1 MTFRPVP
8 ARWFE
13 LLTVRPELA
22 RTLECLSHTGAVE
35 LEAKSAALDNLAFS
49 GLDMPLGAHREL
61 AKRYRA
67 YWPVPKSAGRR
78 GPEQLTATLTA
89 ARARIAAWQE
99 AADPIIAAIE
109 RASSEHD
116 DLASLRAALEQAGA
130 EFPDLKLL
138 AAAGPRFGA
147 RLFRLPARNRL
158 RDFPALALVKTWE
171 TDSAAYALFVGW
183 RADIHRLELELPAL
197 KARMI
202 ALPEWLPSSITA
214 ALPALA
220 DRLASLAAEKTRLT
234 DEIAALNERMQ
245 VAAALG
251 DIALVDW
258 LNRHASDLRGGRRLA
273 WITGW
278 TNDIDSR
285 ALRRSLDAAGI
296 RYLLRLSEAPSGTI
310 APSVLVNP
318 AWLRGFE
325 IFTRM
330 LGMPERDESDPTF
343 VLALMV
349 PLIFG
354 FMFGDLGQGLI
365 ISSAA
370 LVLRRRVPLLRVL
383 MPAGFCAMAFG
394 AAFGSVFCRED
405 LIPALWVRPLHDPLV
420 ILTASLA
427 VGAVVLS
434 IGLALEGLQAHWRGE
449 AQRWWSERAGLLP
462 AYLGALAA
470 PIHGEALAGVALGT
484 IWYLLGPMARS
495 GERPLASLARAAAE
509 FVEEF
514 FRLLINTVSFTRLGA
529 FALAHAGLS
538 AATLEIADASG
549 PIAYW
554 PVLAAGNALIIVL
567 EGTVVSIQTT
577 RLVLFEF
584 FIRFLSARGR
594 AFKPLPPPDLVD
606 NGWAEPE
613 PGGLQ

>member
-1 MTFRPVP
+1 MTLRPVS

-22 RTLECLSHTGAVE
+22 RTLECLSRTGAVE
-35 LEAKSAALDNLAFS
+35 LEAKGAALDKLALS
-49 GLDMPLGAHREL
+49 DLDMPLGAHREL
-61 AKRYRA
+61 AKRYRT

-78 GPEQLTATLTA
+78 DPEQLIATLTA

-116 DLASLRAALEQAGA
+116 NLASLRAALEQAGA

-138 AAAGPRFGA
+138 GAAGPRFGA
-147 RLFRLPARNRL
+147 RLFQLPARTRL
-158 RDFPALALVKTWE
+158 RDLPALALFKTWA
-171 TDSAAYALFVGW
+171 TDSAAYALFVG
-183 RADIHRLELELPAL
+183 RQADIHRLELELPAL
-197 KARMI
+197 KGRMI
-202 ALPEWLPSSITA
+202 PLPAWLPSSLAA
-214 ALPALA
+214 ALPAVA
-220 DRLASLAAEKTRLT
+220 DRLAGLAAERTRLA

-278 TNDIDSR
+278 TSDIDGR
-285 ALRRSLDAAGI
+285 GVRRSLDAARI
-296 RYLLRLSEAPSGTI
+296 RYLLRLSDAPSGAI
-310 APSVLVNP
+310 APSVLINP

-330 LGMPERDESDPTF
+330 LGMPGRDESDPTF
-343 VLALMV
+343 VLGLMV

-354 FMFGDLGQGLI
+354 FMFGDLGQGLV

-370 LVLRRRVPLLRVL
+370 LVLRRRVPLLQILV
-383 MPAGFCAMAFG
+383 PGGFCAMAFG

-427 VGAVVLS
+427 IGAVVLL

-449 AQRWWSERAGLLP
+449 ARQWWSERAGLLP
-462 AYLGALAA
+462 AYVAALAA
-470 PIHGEALAGVALGT
+470 PIHGEALAGVALGAT
-484 IWYLLGPMARS
+484 WYLLGAMARS
-495 GERPLASLARAAAE
+495 GERPFASLARAAAE

-606 NGWAEPE
+606 NGWAKPE